1 MRSGDRDGEVVQ
13 RDEGFWFHSARRR
26 RQGRVCPY
34 LGGGKG
40 RLLQPGRRRE
50 GELRRRRE
58 PWQGSGR
65 KFEDPLSG
73 HSGCRSSRARLASRR
88 VPVRDRFSTSV
99 IYWVSHSNRS
109 LAPPAFCGCSFLRD
123 GERHSAVQRIPRSHS
138 SASLRSRSALALS
151 CSARASLRYR
161 IARALLNGISNP
173 NATERGFKYRKKDFV
188 RRRPLARCAI
198 EGIARHF
205 KPARPG
211 LTSGLPRVV
220 GGYPALRL
228 VCESRARPLASP
240 SSSLT

>member
-1 MRSGDRDGEVVQ
+1 LGQGFQ
-13 RDEGFWFHSARRR
+13 RPSFIG
-26 RQGRVCPY
+26 
-34 LGGGKG
+34 
-40 RLLQPGRRRE
+40 
-50 GELRRRRE
+50 
-58 PWQGSGR
+58 
-65 KFEDPLSG
+65 
-73 HSGCRSSRARLASRR
+73 
-88 VPVRDRFSTSV
+88 
-99 IYWVSHSNRS
+99 SHSYRS

-228 VCESRARPLASP
+228 ACESRARPLASP